1 MFGLHINIRTLLLV
15 MLMALPV
22 TAFAQIAEYSAR
34 VVDARTGEPL
44 VSATVAVASDKATV
58 TNGDGVFSINA
69 DADDVLRISYIG
81 YKSLV
86 VRAKELPMKIAL
98 QPAEIVLDE
107 VVAVSFK
114 NRIKEILRK
123 ATDQLHKH
131 RKATANY
138 LYRQTTHMNEQTTSL
153 VEAFF
158 QAKSAFN
165 ISDMRLINGRYSEI
179 DASGSYMGNA
189 YSFSEIGLVRDE
201 TQLKLY
207 ELFTPLFWGYHQ
219 YYNVDYDIVDDGN
232 RKMYV
237 ISYEP
242 KKSYVFDIIKGKVY
256 VDMETLSLLKAE
268 GSISNL
274 NVLNRLAGSKGE
286 SLNADMTFVINYDT
300 GKDFSEVQTV
310 NVELAY
316 ADEENTYMVR
326 SLLYNV
332 GNKDVSKGR
341 KAVATTDLR
350 RQIDKIGYD
359 AAFWQDNEIV
369 KRRNDEAQLAAK
381 RDIRDG
387 DGTIRLQQF
396 VRNIDRF
403 NSYFP
408 QEKVYLHF
416 DNTGYFQG
424 EKIWFKAYVMRD
436 DKDWLTDM
444 SKVLYV
450 ELLNPGGDVLQRHK
464 LYIKDGQADGNISL
478 DNLLHSGFYE
488 VRAYTRYM
496 TNWGTDAVF
505 SRVLPVFKKPETEG
519 DYSKTVIDAISHLHR
534 LPDSRVPTKADSAV
548 AVTERK
554 NLRVMFYPE
563 GGNMIEGLLNRVA
576 FDVTDA
582 DGLQY
587 DTDGWLLSDNDTI
600 GPVRTMRE
608 GRGWF
613 NCLPQAGRQLRLLLT
628 NVKGKA
634 VEFKLPKAEPDGIVM
649 RTNTDDSTRISITVQ
664 ASQAVA
670 GQTVGLLVTHNGCT
684 SSFMPFEASSE
695 KSLFALPLH
704 DMHDGVNRI
713 SIINADGQVLADR
726 MVFVYP
732 REKDKGIA
740 IETNGL
746 MPYGKVAMTATA
758 LPETTFSLSVRD
770 AATEVNGSNGNCMT
784 WLLLS
789 SDLKG
794 YINDVDYYFESND
807 LEHRRAAD
815 LLMMV
820 QGWRRYDLK
829 EMMTA
834 KRFHGT
840 QIMEDG
846 LYVLG
851 KLIGKK
857 KKHAVG
863 NVALRIALYNKQGQS
878 LSGNVVTDSTGVFAF
893 KVPDSYGDWTML
905 LNTKDDSKNTDYL
918 VSINRNFSPAG
929 RKLSASETM
938 QIPLSLSLAETTAED
953 IEYKDTIGGSMTEKT
968 HQLKEVEITKKRKRD
983 FRVWQSEDQG
993 KHWADIHYDISEE
1006 ADRLLDLGEDLPTA
1020 VEWLLSKN
1028 KLLQGTDDGGMYREG
1043 KAMIRGWSD
1052 AVKKTQDGGEELED
1066 DERIRPKDNA
1076 LTSLMKE
1083 EDLYK
1088 SKESVPA
1095 ARDLTRTYVD
1105 SEGLSYKN
1113 RPIVWIL
1120 NNAFYMVTGNS
1131 QRINRLDINN
1141 IFTDS
1146 NEEFPIMLDEMKS
1159 VYISEDMTACR
1170 RYVDIPKLMPYNP
1183 VTIFVYTHRT
1193 MRLKNRGLRSTSF
1206 AAYDTPETFKSP
1218 DYSVLPK
1225 EPDHRRTLYWNP
1237 NVKTDKDG
1245 KAKVE
1250 FYNNFSCKQVVI
1262 SAEGITAEGRAIKAS
1277 PPTPLPGEGS

>member
-1 MFGLHINIRTLLLV
+1 MKALLWIMF
-15 MLMALPV
+15 MALPM
-22 TAFAQIAEYSAR
+22 TMQGQIADYSSR

-86 VRAKELPMKIAL
+86 VRVKELPMKIAL

-165 ISDMRLINGRYSEI
+165 ISDMQLINGRYSEI

-201 TQLKLY
+201 KQLKLY
-207 ELFTPLFWGYHQ
+207 ELFTPMFWGYHQ
-219 YYNVDYDIVDDGN
+219 YYNVDYDVVDDGD

-242 KKSYVFDIIKGKVY
+242 KKSYIFDIIKGKVY

-274 NVLNRLAGSKGE
+274 NVLNRLEGSKGE
-286 SLNADMTFVINYDT
+286 TLNADMTFVINYDT
-300 GKDFSEVQTV
+300 YKDFSEVQTV

-326 SLLYNV
+326 TLLYNV

-350 RQIDKIGYD
+350 RQIDKLGYD
-359 AAFWQDNEIV
+359 AAFWQDKEIV
-369 KRRNDEAQLAAK
+369 KRRNDEALLAAQK
-381 RDIRDG
+381 DIRDG
-387 DGTIRLQQF
+387 DVAVKLQQF
-396 VRNIDRF
+396 VRNIDSF
-403 NSYFP
+403 NYNFP

-424 EKIWFKAYVMRD
+424 ENIWFKAYVMRD
-436 DKDWLTDM
+436 DKDSLTDM

-505 SRVLPVFKKPETEG
+505 SRVLPVFRKPETDG
-519 DYSKTVIDAISHLHR
+519 DYSKTVIDAISHRHR

-548 AVTERK
+548 AVTERR

-563 GGNMIEGLLNRVA
+563 GGNLIEGLQNRVA

-600 GPVRTMRE
+600 SKVRTMRE

-613 NCLPQAGRQLRLLLT
+613 DCLPQAGRQLRLLLT
-628 NVKGKA
+628 NAKGKA
-634 VEFKLPKAEPDGIVM
+634 VEFKLPKAETDGIVM
-649 RTNTDDSTRISITVQ
+649 STNTDDSTRINVTVQ
-664 ASQAVA
+664 ATQAVA
-670 GQTVGLLVTHNGCT
+670 GQTVGLLVTHNGST
-684 SSFMPFEASSE
+684 SSFMPFEASSD
-695 KSLFALPLH
+695 KSLFTLPLH

-732 REKDKGIA
+732 REKAEGI
-740 IETNGL
+740 TVRTTSGL
-746 MPYGKVAMTATA
+746 TPYGKVAMTATA

-770 AATEVNGSNGNCMT
+770 AATEVNGSSGNSMT
-784 WLLLS
+784 WMLLS
-789 SDLKG
+789 SELKG
-794 YINDVDYYFESND
+794 YINNVDYYFESND

-820 QGWRRYDLK
+820 QGWSRYDLG

-834 KRFHGT
+834 KKLHGT
-840 QIMEDG
+840 QILEDG

-857 KKHAVG
+857 KKKAVG
-863 NVALRIALYNKQGQS
+863 NVALRIALYNRLGQS
-878 LSGNVVTDSTGVFAF
+878 LSGNVVTDSAGVFAF
-893 KVPDSYGDWTML
+893 KIPKSYGDWTLL
-905 LNTKDDSKNTDYL
+905 LNTKDGRRNSDYL

-929 RKLSASETM
+929 RKLSASETV
-938 QIPLSLSLAETTAED
+938 QIPLSLPLAETTAED
-953 IEYKDTIGGSMTEKT
+953 IEHQDTIGGSITEKT
-968 HQLKEVEITKKRKRD
+968 HQLKEVEVTKKRKRD
-983 FRVWQSEDQG
+983 FRIWQSEDQG
-993 KHWADIHYDISEE
+993 KYKADIYYDISQEAERILDMGEE
-1006 ADRLLDLGEDLPTA
+1006 LPTA
-1020 VEWLLSKN
+1020 VGWLLSKN
-1028 KLLQGTDDGGMYREG
+1028 KLLQGSDDGGMYREG
-1043 KAMIRGWSD
+1043 KAMIRGWSE
-1052 AVKKTQDGGEELED
+1052 AMKKTQDGGKELEE
-1066 DERIRPKDNA
+1066 DELTKPKDVYQ
-1076 LTSLMKE
+1076 TSLNK
-1083 EDLYK
+1083 LGH
-1088 SKESVPA
+1088 SAPA
-1095 ARDLTRTYVD
+1095 ASDMTRTYLD
-1105 SEGLSYKN
+1105 ADGLNYKN

-1120 NNAFYMVTGNS
+1120 NNAFYMITGNP
-1131 QRINRLDINN
+1131 QTINRLDINN
-1141 IFTDS
+1141 IIIDS

-1159 VYISEDMTACR
+1159 VYISEDKTVCR

-1183 VTIFVYTHRT
+1183 VTFFVYTHHT
-1193 MRLKNRGLRSTSF
+1193 MRFKSRGLRSTNF
-1206 AAYDTPETFKSP
+1206 AVYKIREFFEMP

-1225 EPDHRRTLYWNP
+1225 KSDFRRTLYWNP
-1237 NVKTDKDG
+1237 NVKTDKNG

-1250 FYNNFSCKQVVI
+1250 FYNNSSCKQVVI
-1262 SAEGITAEGRAIKAS
+1262 SAEGITADGRAMVLELKD
-1277 PPTPLPGEGS
+1277 

>member
-1 MFGLHINIRTLLLV
+1 MSGLHKYMKALLWI
-15 MLMALPV
+15 MFMALPMTV
-22 TAFAQIAEYSAR
+22 QGQIADYSSR
-34 VVDARTGEPL
+34 VVDARTGDPL
-44 VSATVAVASDKATV
+44 VSATVVVSSDKATV

-69 DADDVLRISYIG
+69 DNDDVLRISYIG

-86 VRAKELPMKIAL
+86 VKVKELPTKIAL

-158 QAKSAFN
+158 QAKSALN
-165 ISDMRLINGRYSEI
+165 ISDMQLINGRYSEI

-201 TQLKLY
+201 KQLKLY

-219 YYNVDYDIVDDGN
+219 YYNVDYDIVDDGD

-300 GKDFSEVQTV
+300 GKGFSEVQTV

-369 KRRNDEAQLAAK
+369 KRRNDEAKLAAK

-396 VRNIDRF
+396 VRNIDSF
-403 NSYFP
+403 NYNFP

-424 EKIWFKAYVMRD
+424 ENIWFKAYVMRD
-436 DKDWLTDM
+436 DKDSLTDM

-505 SRVLPVFKKPETEG
+505 SRVLPVFRKPETDG
-519 DYSKTVIDAISHLHR
+519 DYSKTVIDAISHRHR
-534 LPDSRVPTKADSAV
+534 LPDSRMPTKADSAV
-548 AVTERK
+548 AVTERR

-563 GGNMIEGLLNRVA
+563 GGNLIEGLQNRVA

-587 DTDGWLLSDNDTI
+587 DTDGWLLSGNDTI
-600 GPVRTMRE
+600 SKVRTMRE

-613 NCLPQAGRQLRLLLT
+613 DCLPQAGRQLRLLLT
-628 NVKGKA
+628 NAKGKA
-634 VEFKLPKAEPDGIVM
+634 VEFKLPKAETNGIVM
-649 RTNTDDSTRISITVQ
+649 RANTDDSTRINVTVQ
-664 ASQAVA
+664 ATQAVA
-670 GQTVGLLVTHNGCT
+670 GQTVGLLVTYNGST
-684 SSFMPFEASSE
+684 SSFMPFEASSD
-695 KSLFALPLH
+695 KYLFTLPLH

-732 REKDKGIA
+732 REKAEGI
-740 IETNGL
+740 TVRTTSGL
-746 MPYGKVAMTATA
+746 TPYGKVAMTATA

-770 AATEVNGSNGNCMT
+770 AAAEVNGSSGNSMT
-784 WLLLS
+784 WMLLS

-794 YINDVDYYFESND
+794 YINNVDYYFESND

-820 QGWRRYDLK
+820 QGWSRYDLG

-834 KRFHGT
+834 KKLHGT
-840 QIMEDG
+840 QILEDG

-857 KKHAVG
+857 KKKAVG
-863 NVALRIALYNKQGQS
+863 NVALRIALYNRLGQS
-878 LSGNVVTDSTGVFAF
+878 LSGNVVTDSAGVFAF
-893 KVPDSYGDWTML
+893 KIPKSYGDWTLL
-905 LNTKDDSKNTDYL
+905 LNTKDGRRNSDYL

-929 RKLSASETM
+929 RKLSASETV
-938 QIPLSLSLAETTAED
+938 QIPLSLPLAETTAED
-953 IEYKDTIGGSMTEKT
+953 IEHQDTIGGSITEKT
-968 HQLKEVEITKKRKRD
+968 HQLKEVEVTKKRKRD
-983 FRVWQSEDQG
+983 FRIWQSEDQG
-993 KHWADIHYDISEE
+993 KYKADIYYDISQEAERILDMGEE
-1006 ADRLLDLGEDLPTA
+1006 LPTA
-1020 VEWLLSKN
+1020 VGWLLSKN
-1028 KLLQGTDDGGMYREG
+1028 KLLKGSDDGGMYREG
-1043 KAMIRGWSD
+1043 KAMIRGWSY
-1052 AVKKTQDGGEELED
+1052 AMKKTQDGGKELEE
-1066 DERIRPKDNA
+1066 DELTKPKDVYE
-1076 LTSLMKE
+1076 TSLNK
-1083 EDLYK
+1083 LGH
-1088 SKESVPA
+1088 SAPA
-1095 ARDLTRTYVD
+1095 ASDMTRTYLD
-1105 SEGLSYKN
+1105 ADGLNYKN

-1120 NNAFYMVTGNS
+1120 NNAFYMITGNP
-1131 QRINRLDINN
+1131 QTINRLDINN
-1141 IFTDS
+1141 IIIDS

-1159 VYISEDMTACR
+1159 VYISEDKTVCR

-1183 VTIFVYTHRT
+1183 VTFFVYTHHT
-1193 MRLKNRGLRSTSF
+1193 MRFKSRGLRSTNF
-1206 AAYDTPETFKSP
+1206 AVYKIREFFEMP
-1218 DYSVLPK
+1218 DYSLLPK
-1225 EPDHRRTLYWNP
+1225 KSDFRRTLYWNP
-1237 NVKTDKDG
+1237 NVKTDKNG

-1250 FYNNFSCKQVVI
+1250 FYNNSSCKQVVI
-1262 SAEGITAEGRAIKAS
+1262 SAEGITADGKAMV
-1277 PPTPLPGEGS
+1277 LELKN

>member
-1 MFGLHINIRTLLLV
+1 MSGLHKYMKALLWI
-15 MLMALPV
+15 MFMALPMTV
-22 TAFAQIAEYSAR
+22 QGQIADYSSR
-34 VVDARTGEPL
+34 VVDAKTGEPL

-86 VRAKELPMKIAL
+86 VRVKELPAKIAL

-165 ISDMRLINGRYSEI
+165 ISDMQLINGRYSEI

-201 TQLKLY
+201 KQLKLY
-207 ELFTPLFWGYHQ
+207 ELFTPMFWGYHQ
-219 YYNVDYDIVDDGN
+219 YYNVDYDIVDDGD

-242 KKSYVFDIIKGKVY
+242 KKSYIFDIIKGKVY

-286 SLNADMTFVINYDT
+286 TLNADMTFVINYDT
-300 GKDFSEVQTV
+300 DKDFSEVQTV

-316 ADEENTYMVR
+316 ADGENIYKVR
-326 SLLYNV
+326 TLLYNV

-350 RQIDKIGYD
+350 RQIDKLGYD
-359 AAFWQDNEIV
+359 AAFWQDKEIV
-369 KRRNDEAQLAAK
+369 KRRNDEALLAAQK
-381 RDIRDG
+381 DIRDG
-387 DGTIRLQQF
+387 DVAVKLQQF
-396 VRNIDRF
+396 VRNIDSF
-403 NSYFP
+403 NYNFP

-424 EKIWFKAYVMRD
+424 ENIWFKAYVMRD
-436 DKDWLTDM
+436 DKDSLTDM

-505 SRVLPVFKKPETEG
+505 SRVLPVFRKPETDG
-519 DYSKTVIDAISHLHR
+519 DYSKTVIDAISHRHR

-548 AVTERK
+548 AVTERR

-563 GGNMIEGLLNRVA
+563 GGNLIESLQNRVA

-587 DTDGWLLSDNDTI
+587 ETDGWLLSDKDTI
-600 GPVRTMRE
+600 SKVRTMRE

-613 NCLPQAGRQLRLLLT
+613 DCLPQAGRQLRLLLT
-628 NVKGKA
+628 NAKGKA

-649 RTNTDDSTRISITVQ
+649 SANTDDSTRINVTVQ
-664 ASQAVA
+664 ATQAVA
-670 GQTVGLLVTHNGCT
+670 GQTVGLLVTHNGST
-684 SSFMPFEASSE
+684 SSFMPFEASSD
-695 KSLFALPLH
+695 KSLFTLPLH

-732 REKDKGIA
+732 REKAEGITVRT
-740 IETNGL
+740 TNGL
-746 MPYGKVAMTATA
+746 TPYGKVAMTATA

-770 AATEVNGSNGNCMT
+770 AATEVNGSSGNSMT
-784 WLLLS
+784 WMLLS

-794 YINDVDYYFESND
+794 YINNVDYYFESND

-820 QGWRRYDLK
+820 QGWSRYDLG

-834 KRFHGT
+834 RKLHGT
-840 QIMEDG
+840 QILEDG

-857 KKHAVG
+857 KKKAVG
-863 NVALRIALYNKQGQS
+863 NVALRIALYNRLGQS
-878 LSGNVVTDSTGVFAF
+878 LSGNVVTDSAGVFAF
-893 KVPDSYGDWTML
+893 KIPKSYGDWTLL
-905 LNTKDDSKNTDYL
+905 LNTKDGRRNSDYL

-929 RKLSASETM
+929 RKLSASETV
-938 QIPLSLSLAETTAED
+938 QIPLSLPLAETTAED
-953 IEYKDTIGGSMTEKT
+953 IEHQDTIGGSITEKT
-968 HQLKEVEITKKRKRD
+968 HQLKEVEVTKKRKRD
-983 FRVWQSEDQG
+983 FRIWQSEDQG
-993 KHWADIHYDISEE
+993 KYKADIYYDISQEAERILDMGEE
-1006 ADRLLDLGEDLPTA
+1006 LPTA
-1020 VEWLLSKN
+1020 VGWLLSKN
-1028 KLLQGTDDGGMYREG
+1028 KLLQGSDDGGMYREG
-1043 KAMIRGWSD
+1043 KAMIRGWSE
-1052 AVKKTQDGGEELED
+1052 AMKKTQDGGKELEE
-1066 DERIRPKDNA
+1066 DELTKPKDVYQ
-1076 LTSLMKE
+1076 TSLNK
-1083 EDLYK
+1083 LGH
-1088 SKESVPA
+1088 SAPA
-1095 ARDLTRTYVD
+1095 ASDMTRTYLD
-1105 SEGLSYKN
+1105 ADGLNYKN

-1120 NNAFYMVTGNS
+1120 NNAFYMITGNP
-1131 QRINRLDINN
+1131 QTINRLDINN
-1141 IFTDS
+1141 IIIDS

-1159 VYISEDMTACR
+1159 VYISEDKTVCR

-1183 VTIFVYTHRT
+1183 VTFFVYTYHT
-1193 MRLKNRGLRSTSF
+1193 MRFKSRGLRSTNF
-1206 AAYDTPETFKSP
+1206 AVYKIREFFEMP

-1225 EPDHRRTLYWNP
+1225 KSDFRRTLYWNP

-1245 KAKVE
+1245 KAKIE
-1250 FYNNFSCKQVVI
+1250 FYNNSSCKQVVI
-1262 SAEGITAEGRAIKAS
+1262 SAEGITADGRAMVLELKD
-1277 PPTPLPGEGS
+1277 

>member
-1 MFGLHINIRTLLLV
+1 MKALLWIMF
-15 MLMALPV
+15 MALPMTV
-22 TAFAQIAEYSAR
+22 QGQIADYSSR

-69 DADDVLRISYIG
+69 DNDDVLKISYIG
-81 YKSLV
+81 YKSITV
-86 VRAKELPMKIAL
+86 KVKELPMKIAL

-165 ISDMRLINGRYSEI
+165 ISDMQLINGRYSEI

-201 TQLKLY
+201 KQLKLY
-207 ELFTPLFWGYHQ
+207 ELFTPMFWGYHQ
-219 YYNVDYDIVDDGN
+219 YYNVDYEIVDDGN

-242 KKSYVFDIIKGKVY
+242 KKSYIFDIIKGKVY

-274 NVLNRLAGSKGE
+274 NVINRLEGSKGE
-286 SLNADMTFVINYDT
+286 TLNADMTFVINDDT
-300 GKDFSEVQTV
+300 GKGFSEVQTV

-332 GNKDVSKGR
+332 GNNDVSKGR

-350 RQIDKIGYD
+350 RQIDKLGYD
-359 AAFWQDNEIV
+359 AAFWQDKEIV
-369 KRRNDEAQLAAK
+369 KRRNDEAKLAAK

-396 VRNIDRF
+396 VRNIDSF
-403 NSYFP
+403 NYNFP

-424 EKIWFKAYVMRD
+424 ENIWFKAYVMRD
-436 DKDWLTDM
+436 DKDSLTDM

-505 SRVLPVFKKPETEG
+505 SRVLPVFRKPETDG
-519 DYSKTVIDAISHLHR
+519 DYSKTVIDAISHRHR

-548 AVTERK
+548 AVIERR

-563 GGNMIEGLLNRVA
+563 GGNLIEGLQNRVA

-582 DGLQY
+582 DGLQHE
-587 DTDGWLLSDNDTI
+587 TDGWLLSDNDTI
-600 GPVRTMRE
+600 SKVRTMRE

-613 NCLPQAGRQLRLLLT
+613 DCLPQAGRQLRLLLT
-628 NVKGKA
+628 NAKGKA
-634 VEFKLPKAEPDGIVM
+634 VELKLPKAETDGIVM
-649 RTNTDDSTRISITVQ
+649 RANTDDSTRINVTVQ
-664 ASQAVA
+664 ATQAVA
-670 GQTVGLLVTHNGCT
+670 GQTVGLLVTYNGST
-684 SSFMPFEASSE
+684 SSFMPFEASSD
-695 KSLFALPLH
+695 KSLFTLPLH

-732 REKDKGIA
+732 REKAEEITVRT
-740 IETNGL
+740 TNGL
-746 MPYGKVAMTATA
+746 TPYGKVAMTATA

-770 AATEVNGSNGNCMT
+770 AATEVNGSSGNSMT

-794 YINDVDYYFESND
+794 YINNVDYYFESND

-820 QGWRRYDLK
+820 QGWSRYDLG

-834 KRFHGT
+834 KKLHGT
-840 QIMEDG
+840 QILEDG

-857 KKHAVG
+857 KKKAVG
-863 NVALRIALYNKQGQS
+863 NVALRIALYNRLGQS
-878 LSGNVVTDSTGVFAF
+878 LSGNVVTDSAGVFAF
-893 KVPDSYGDWTML
+893 KIPKSYGDWTLL
-905 LNTKDDSKNTDYL
+905 LNTKDGRRNSDYL

-929 RKLSASETM
+929 RKLSASETV
-938 QIPLSLSLAETTAED
+938 QIPLSLPLAETTAED
-953 IEYKDTIGGSMTEKT
+953 IENQDTIGGSITEKT
-968 HQLKEVEITKKRKRD
+968 HQLKEVEVTKKRKRD
-983 FRVWQSEDQG
+983 FRIWQSEDQG
-993 KHWADIHYDISEE
+993 KYKADIYYDISQEAERILDMGEE
-1006 ADRLLDLGEDLPTA
+1006 LPTA
-1020 VEWLLSKN
+1020 VGWLLSKN
-1028 KLLQGTDDGGMYREG
+1028 KLLQGSDDGGMYREG
-1043 KAMIRGWSD
+1043 KAMIRGWSE
-1052 AVKKTQDGGEELED
+1052 AMKKTQDGGKELEE
-1066 DERIRPKDNA
+1066 DELTKPKDVYQ
-1076 LTSLMKE
+1076 TSLNK
-1083 EDLYK
+1083 LGH
-1088 SKESVPA
+1088 SAPA
-1095 ARDLTRTYVD
+1095 ASDMTRTYLD
-1105 SEGLSYKN
+1105 ADGLNYKN

-1120 NNAFYMVTGNS
+1120 NNAFYMITGNP
-1131 QRINRLDINN
+1131 QTINRLDINN
-1141 IFTDS
+1141 IIIDS

-1159 VYISEDMTACR
+1159 VYISEDKTVCR

-1183 VTIFVYTHRT
+1183 VTFFVYTHHT
-1193 MRLKNRGLRSTSF
+1193 MRFKSRGLRSTNF
-1206 AAYDTPETFKSP
+1206 AVYKIREFFEMP

-1225 EPDHRRTLYWNP
+1225 KSDHRRTLYWNP

-1245 KAKVE
+1245 KAKIE
-1250 FYNNFSCKQVVI
+1250 FYNNSSCKQLVI
-1262 SAEGITAEGRAIKAS
+1262 SAEGITADGRAMVLELKN
-1277 PPTPLPGEGS
+1277 

>member
-1 MFGLHINIRTLLLV
+1 MSGLHKYMKALLWS
-15 MLMALPV
+15 MFMALPMTV
-22 TAFAQIAEYSAR
+22 QGQIADYSSR

-69 DADDVLRISYIG
+69 DADDVLKISYIG
-81 YKSLV
+81 YKSITV
-86 VRAKELPMKIAL
+86 KVKELPTKIAL

-165 ISDMRLINGRYSEI
+165 ISDMLLINGRYSEI

-201 TQLKLY
+201 KQLKLY
-207 ELFTPLFWGYHQ
+207 ELFTPMFWGYHQ
-219 YYNVDYDIVDDGN
+219 YYNVDYDIVDDGD

-242 KKSYVFDIIKGKVY
+242 KKSYIFDIIKGKVY

-286 SLNADMTFVINYDT
+286 TLNADMTFVINYDT
-300 GKDFSEVQTV
+300 DKDFSEVQTV

-316 ADEENTYMVR
+316 ADGENIYKVR
-326 SLLYNV
+326 TLLYNV

-341 KAVATTDLR
+341 KAIATTDLR
-350 RQIDKIGYD
+350 RQIDKLGYD
-359 AAFWQDNEIV
+359 AAFWQDKEIV
-369 KRRNDEAQLAAK
+369 KRRNDEALLAAQK
-381 RDIRDG
+381 DIRDG
-387 DGTIRLQQF
+387 DVAVKLQQF
-396 VRNIDRF
+396 VRNIDSF
-403 NSYFP
+403 NYNFP

-424 EKIWFKAYVMRD
+424 ENIWFKAYVMRD
-436 DKDWLTDM
+436 DKDSLTDM

-505 SRVLPVFKKPETEG
+505 SRVLPVFRKPETDG
-519 DYSKTVIDAISHLHR
+519 DYSKTVIDAISHRHR

-548 AVTERK
+548 AVTERR

-563 GGNMIEGLLNRVA
+563 GGNLIEGLQNRVA

-587 DTDGWLLSDNDTI
+587 ETDGWLLSDNDTI
-600 GPVRTMRE
+600 SKVRTMRE

-613 NCLPQAGRQLRLLLT
+613 DCLPQAGRQLRLLLT
-628 NVKGKA
+628 NAKGKA
-634 VEFKLPKAEPDGIVM
+634 VEFKLPKAEMDGIVM
-649 RTNTDDSTRISITVQ
+649 SANTDDSTRINVNVQ
-664 ASQAVA
+664 ATQAVA
-670 GQTVGLLVTHNGCT
+670 GQTVGLLVTYNGST
-684 SSFMPFEASSE
+684 SSFMPFEASSD
-695 KSLFALPLH
+695 KSLFTLPLH

-732 REKDKGIA
+732 REKAEGITVRT
-740 IETNGL
+740 TNGL
-746 MPYGKVAMTATA
+746 TPYGKVAMTATA

-770 AATEVNGSNGNCMT
+770 AATEVNGSSGNSMT

-794 YINDVDYYFESND
+794 YINNVDYYFESND

-820 QGWRRYDLK
+820 QGWSRYDLG

-834 KRFHGT
+834 RKLHGA
-840 QIMEDG
+840 QILEDG

-857 KKHAVG
+857 KKKAVG
-863 NVALRIALYNKQGQS
+863 NVALRIALYNRLGQS
-878 LSGNVVTDSTGVFAF
+878 LSGNVVTDSAGVFAF
-893 KVPDSYGDWTML
+893 KIPKSYGDWTLL
-905 LNTKDDSKNTDYL
+905 LNTKDGRRNSDYL

-929 RKLSASETM
+929 RKLSASETV
-938 QIPLSLSLAETTAED
+938 QIPLSLPLAETTAED
-953 IEYKDTIGGSMTEKT
+953 IEHQDTIGGSITEKT
-968 HQLKEVEITKKRKRD
+968 HQLREVEVTKKRKRD
-983 FRVWQSEDQG
+983 FRIWQSEDQG
-993 KHWADIHYDISEE
+993 KYKADIYYDISQE
-1006 ADRLLDLGEDLPTA
+1006 AERILDLGEELPTA
-1020 VEWLLSKN
+1020 VGWLLSKN
-1028 KLLQGTDDGGMYREG
+1028 KLLQGSDDGGMYREG
-1043 KAMIRGWSD
+1043 KAMIRGWSE
-1052 AVKKTQDGGEELED
+1052 AMKKTQDGGKELEE
-1066 DERIRPKDNA
+1066 DELTKPKDVYQ
-1076 LTSLMKE
+1076 TSLNKLE
-1083 EDLYK
+1083 H
-1088 SKESVPA
+1088 SAPA
-1095 ARDLTRTYVD
+1095 ASDMTRTYID
-1105 SEGLSYKN
+1105 ADGLNYKN

-1120 NNAFYMVTGNS
+1120 NNAFYMITGNP
-1131 QRINRLDINN
+1131 QTINRLDINN
-1141 IFTDS
+1141 IIIDS

-1159 VYISEDMTACR
+1159 VYISEDKTVCR

-1183 VTIFVYTHRT
+1183 VTFFVYTHHT
-1193 MRLKNRGLRSTSF
+1193 MRFKSRGLRSTNF
-1206 AAYDTPETFKSP
+1206 AVYKIREFFEMP

-1225 EPDHRRTLYWNP
+1225 KSDFRRTLYWNP

-1245 KAKVE
+1245 KAKIE
-1250 FYNNFSCKQVVI
+1250 FYNNSSCKQVVI
-1262 SAEGITAEGRAIKAS
+1262 SAEGITADGRAMVLELKD
-1277 PPTPLPGEGS
+1277 

>member
-1 MFGLHINIRTLLLV
+1 MSGLHKYMKALLWS
-15 MLMALPV
+15 MFMALPMTV
-22 TAFAQIAEYSAR
+22 QGQIADYSSR

-86 VRAKELPMKIAL
+86 VRVKELPTKIAL

-165 ISDMRLINGRYSEI
+165 ISDMQLINGRYSEI

-201 TQLKLY
+201 KQLKLY
-207 ELFTPLFWGYHQ
+207 ELFTPMFWGYHQ
-219 YYNVDYDIVDDGN
+219 YYNVDYDIVDDGD

-242 KKSYVFDIIKGKVY
+242 KKSYIFDIIKGKVY

-274 NVLNRLAGSKGE
+274 NVLNRLEGSKGE
-286 SLNADMTFVINYDT
+286 TLNADMTFVINYDT
-300 GKDFSEVQTV
+300 DKDFSEVQTV

-359 AAFWQDNEIV
+359 AAFWQDKEIV
-369 KRRNDEAQLAAK
+369 KRRNDEALLAAQK
-381 RDIRDG
+381 DIRDG
-387 DGTIRLQQF
+387 DVAVKLQQF
-396 VRNIDRF
+396 VRNIDSF
-403 NSYFP
+403 NYNFP

-424 EKIWFKAYVMRD
+424 ENIWFKAYVMRD
-436 DKDWLTDM
+436 DKDSLTDM

-464 LYIKDGQADGNISL
+464 LYIKDGQADGNIAL

-496 TNWGTDAVF
+496 TNWGPDAVF
-505 SRVLPVFKKPETEG
+505 SRVLPVFRKPETDG
-519 DYSKTVIDAISHLHR
+519 DYSKTVIDAISHRHR

-563 GGNMIEGLLNRVA
+563 GGNLIEGLQNRVA

-587 DTDGWLLSDNDTI
+587 ETDGWLLSDNDTI
-600 GPVRTMRE
+600 SKVRTMRE

-613 NCLPQAGRQLRLLLT
+613 DCLPQAGRQLRLLLT
-628 NVKGKA
+628 NAKGKA
-634 VEFKLPKAEPDGIVM
+634 VEFKLPKAETDGIVM
-649 RTNTDDSTRISITVQ
+649 SANTDDSTRINVTVQ
-664 ASQAVA
+664 ATQAVA
-670 GQTVGLLVTHNGCT
+670 GQTVGLLVTYNGST
-684 SSFMPFEASSE
+684 SSFMPFEASSD
-695 KSLFALPLH
+695 KSLFTLPLH

-732 REKDKGIA
+732 REKAEGI
-740 IETNGL
+740 TVRTTSGL
-746 MPYGKVAMTATA
+746 TPYGKVAMTATA

-770 AATEVNGSNGNCMT
+770 AATEVNGTSGNSMT
-784 WLLLS
+784 WMLLS

-794 YINDVDYYFESND
+794 YINNVDYYFESND

-820 QGWRRYDLK
+820 QGWSRYDLG

-834 KRFHGT
+834 KKLHGT
-840 QIMEDG
+840 QILEDG

-857 KKHAVG
+857 KKKAVG
-863 NVALRIALYNKQGQS
+863 NVALRIALYNRLGQS
-878 LSGNVVTDSTGVFAF
+878 LSGNVVTDSAGVFAF
-893 KVPDSYGDWTML
+893 KIPKSYGDWTLL
-905 LNTKDDSKNTDYL
+905 LNTKDGRRNSDYL

-929 RKLSASETM
+929 RKLSASETV
-938 QIPLSLSLAETTAED
+938 QIPLSLPLAETTAED
-953 IEYKDTIGGSMTEKT
+953 IEHQDTIGGSITEKT
-968 HQLKEVEITKKRKRD
+968 HQLKEVEVTKKRKRD
-983 FRVWQSEDQG
+983 FRIWQSEDQG
-993 KHWADIHYDISEE
+993 KYKADIYYDISQEAERILDMGEE
-1006 ADRLLDLGEDLPTA
+1006 LPTA
-1020 VEWLLSKN
+1020 VGWLLSKN
-1028 KLLQGTDDGGMYREG
+1028 KLLQGSDDGGMYREG
-1043 KAMIRGWSD
+1043 KAMIRGWSY
-1052 AVKKTQDGGEELED
+1052 AMKKTQDGGKELEE
-1066 DERIRPKDNA
+1066 DELTKPKDVYQ
-1076 LTSLMKE
+1076 TSLNK
-1083 EDLYK
+1083 LGH
-1088 SKESVPA
+1088 SAPA
-1095 ARDLTRTYVD
+1095 ASDMTRTYLD
-1105 SEGLSYKN
+1105 ADGLNYKN

-1120 NNAFYMVTGNS
+1120 NNAFYMITGNP
-1131 QRINRLDINN
+1131 QTINRLDINN
-1141 IFTDS
+1141 IIIDS

-1159 VYISEDMTACR
+1159 VYISEDKTVCR

-1183 VTIFVYTHRT
+1183 VTFFVYTHHT
-1193 MRLKNRGLRSTSF
+1193 MRFKSRGLRSTNFSVYKIREF
-1206 AAYDTPETFKSP
+1206 FEMP

-1225 EPDHRRTLYWNP
+1225 KSDHRRTLYWNP

-1245 KAKVE
+1245 KAKIE
-1250 FYNNFSCKQVVI
+1250 FYNNSSCKQLVI
-1262 SAEGITAEGRAIKAS
+1262 SAEGITADGRAMVLELKN
-1277 PPTPLPGEGS
+1277 